1 MTRAG
6 SWSSGTPISF
16 ISQLNKFYDE
26 KRSQSY
32 ILAAFG
38 CFNNIWMNMLMST
51 VLRPPADGPNTEGSS
66 CFSDISGVI
75 FLLSSQNLP

>member
-1 MTRAG
+1 MTRAW
-6 SWSSGTPISF
+6 SWSSGSPISF
-16 ISQLNKFYDE
+16 ISQLNKFYEE

-32 ILAAFG
+32 ILAAVR

-51 VLRPPADGPNTEGSS
+51 VLRPPADGHDTDVSS
-66 CFSDISGVI
+66 CFSDISGAI